1 MRSSGI
7 GTKLINEAIGST
19 YIYTGLSKLSEDIKF
34 KLLTPLGSIPGN
46 PTYGSNIRKIL
57 FNPNTRATADVLA
70 GEVLTILNNHPGIT
84 VNNVSGNTNTEGNS
98 IVISYDIEYN
108 ATKISDDITLTR
120 EGEIWL

>member
-7 GTKLINEAIGST
+7 GTKLINESIGST
-19 YIYTGLSKLSEDIKF
+19 QIYTGLSKLSEDIKF

-57 FNPNTRATADVLA
+57 FNPNTRSTVDVLA
-70 GEVLTILNNHPGIT
+70 GEVLTLLNEHPGIT
-84 VNNVSGNTNTEGNS
+84 VNNVSGDISADNKS
-98 IVISYDIEYN
+98 IIISYDIEYN